1 MENVIVVGAGITGCV
16 IARKLADAGYQVTLY
31 EKGSRIGGACS
42 DVFNPETGVYYQE
55 HGSHI
60 FHTNDEE
67 VYRYLEQF
75 TQWLPYQH
83 KVKALINGN
92 LIPVPYNLNSL
103 EQDVALDSGIKQE
116 IFNALDLENVAYGST
131 FTLKELLNSEKSA
144 FRFLGD
150 YIKKAIF
157 EYYSLK
163 QWGEVPSDKVIE
175 RVTAFRC
182 SRDDRYFLDKFQGIP
197 DKGFT
202 NMMEAIIDK
211 PNITVLACQT
221 FRLSKGIKDFVFYTG
236 PIDELLEYEFGSL
249 PYRTCKFTNVGCR
262 ATKSQELAVINYT
275 TNYDFTRSHDYS
287 HYMPGS
293 KSYITLEHSS
303 NWSKDLSITPRYYPI
318 DSGQSKRMYET
329 YRKELEEQYPN
340 VILAGRLGTYKYFN
354 MDQAVRQ
361 AMDIVTDFLT

>member
-1 MENVIVVGAGITGCV
+1 MEDVIVVGAGITGCI
-16 IARKLADAGYQVTLY
+16 IARKLADAGYWVTLY
-31 EKGSRIGGACS
+31 DGNSRAGGACS
-42 DVFNPETGVYYQE
+42 DIYAPETGVYHQN

-67 VYRYLEQF
+67 VYNYLSQF

-83 KVKALINGN
+83 KVKALVNGN

-103 EQDVALDSGIKQE
+103 EQDIALDSGIKQE
-116 IFNALDLENVAYGST
+116 IFNALDLEKVPYGST
-131 FTLKELLNSEKSA
+131 FILKELLNSEKSA

-150 YIKKAIF
+150 YIKKTIF

-175 RVTAFRC
+175 RVAAFRC

-202 NMMEAIIDK
+202 KMLEAIINR
-211 PNITVLACQT
+211 PNIKVLTRESFYLAKDT
-221 FRLSKGIKDFVFYTG
+221 KDFIFYTG
-236 PIDELLEYEFGSL
+236 SIDDLLDYKFGPL

-262 ATKSQELAVINYT
+262 AIKSQELAVINYT

-287 HYMPGS
+287 HYMPGFE
-293 KSYITLEHSS
+293 SYITLEHSS
-303 NWSKDLSITPRYYPI
+303 DWSKDLSITPRYYPI
-318 DSGQSKRMYET
+318 DSEQSKRMYEA
-329 YRKELEEQYPN
+329 YKKELEEQHPN
-340 VILAGRLGTYKYFN
+340 IILAGRLGTYKYLN

-361 AMDIVTDFLT
+361 AMDIVKDFLT